1 MTYDEA
7 VKYIH
12 SAPKLSKIL
21 GNESLRCLLGALENP
36 QKTLK
41 FVHVAGTN
49 GKGSVC
55 AMLDSVLR
63 ASGVKTGLFTS
74 PYLEVFNER
83 IRSEGENIP
92 DFRLA
97 ELTDTVKKCMEKHDI
112 FLSEFALILVIALM
126 YFKSEQCDVVILETG
141 LGGRLDATN
150 VIDESLVSVITSI
163 GLDHMQYLG
172 NTKQEIAAEKCGII
186 KNGGKVVLYPLQ
198 DSCVSETVHEFCSK
212 QNACLFIPEL
222 PKPGAEEKSF
232 LYEGREYSLSLGG
245 HFQPYNAAV
254 AIKTAQ
260 LLGEVG
266 FPITDAAIR
275 RGLAETI
282 WPGRFEWLSDRLLLD
297 GCHNEDGA
305 AELVKSFEGEKRH
318 ITLVTAMMKDK
329 AFAEVAKKLSELSAD
344 IIVTELDME
353 RAVPPSELA
362 ESFERWGSAVRII
375 EKPSE
380 AVRTALEGEGI
391 CVVCGSL
398 YLIGDIRRTFGR

>member
-21 GNESLRCLLGALENP
+21 GNESLRCLLGALGNP

-83 IRSEGENIP
+83 IRTEGENIP
-92 DFRLA
+92 DSRLA
-97 ELTDTVKKCMEKHDI
+97 GLTDTVKKCMEKHDI
-112 FLSEFALILVIALM
+112 FLSEFALIFVIALM

-141 LGGRLDATN
+141 LGGCLDATN

-198 DSCVSETVHEFCSK
+198 DSCVSETVHEFCRK
-212 QNACLFIPEL
+212 QNARLFIPEL

-260 LLGEVG
+260 LLCEVG
-266 FPITDAAIR
+266 FPITDAAIH
-275 RGLAETI
+275 RGLVETI

-305 AELVKSFEGEKRH
+305 AELVKSLEGEKRH
-318 ITLVTAMMKDK
+318 ITLVIAMMKDK
-329 AFAEVAKKLSELSAD
+329 AFAEVAEKLSELSGD
-344 IIVTELDME
+344 IIVTGLDME

-380 AVRTALEGEGI
+380 AVRTALEGTGI